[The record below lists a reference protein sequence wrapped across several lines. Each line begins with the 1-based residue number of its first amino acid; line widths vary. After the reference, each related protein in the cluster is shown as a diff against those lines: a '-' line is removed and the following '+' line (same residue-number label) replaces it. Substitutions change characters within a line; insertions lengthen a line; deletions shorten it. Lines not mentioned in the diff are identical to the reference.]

1 VGLGRKR
8 TSRRQVLVYEMSEN
22 DLSRVPTTN
31 VCELELRPVETTAA
45 KGVIDCEK
53 DGAGQEL
60 SFAGGEHTPI
70 PTSVR
75 RSPRKV

>member
-1 VGLGRKR
+1 
-8 TSRRQVLVYEMSEN
+8 
-22 DLSRVPTTN
+22 
-31 VCELELRPVETTAA
+31 VETTAA
-45 KGVIDCEK
+45 EGVIDCEK

-75 RSPRKV
+75 RSRRKVSGIQGIGRLSEPVSYRSR